1 VRIAALILAAAAAFA
16 AKPAAPLTI
25 KSSQLEIAFDPLK
38 GLPDE
43 YRLGAKAALR
53 GGASG
58 EVGVTISHSARYTH
72 YAVRPEVIRA
82 TKSRADFQFTVREK
96 GTPMASFML
105 RYDLNGAT
113 LEVSLEAVLEETG
126 FELISVDLPDLV
138 EASDQDAGAW
148 LADGDGGG
156 VLVALRSA
164 NDGRIVSALPIAM
177 LGANRVVAVEEV
189 LTPADTLELAV
200 EKHVAKLGTTKI
212 WRTRGEAE
220 NKLVGGRPLNRID
233 FSGDV
238 DRNGTVDW
246 LDGAKLVRTRMP
258 PSHDSGATLFY
269 TVEPGADAAK
279 VAQRVRALTGGAQAA
294 TANPPSAA
302 RYHEIGSD
310 AGEAIPLAAAI
321 YRKSAIWTL
330 GGERWKVHPELS
342 VFFYNGRVIPA
353 LGGEDWERTFTAFY
367 YGIFVPWQQILN
379 RNIDTFLRD
388 GDRVVMGLEGNSR
401 IDLDWK
407 TDQYSIAVGGVEI
420 AHDGDTVC
428 PIGDDRVAFYS
439 HAAKTFSAP
448 IPAGWD
454 ASTVVGYAL
463 FADQREKV
471 PVTARDGKLMV
482 SVTAERP
489 VVVYKT
495 ANLAADER
503 R

>member
-1 VRIAALILAAAAAFA
+1 VRIAALILASAAAFA
-16 AKPAAPLTI
+16 AKPGLPLTI

-38 GLPDE
+38 GLPVE
-43 YRLGAKAALR
+43 YRLGPKAALR
-53 GGASG
+53 GGVSG
-58 EVGVTISHSARYTH
+58 EVGVTIFHSPRYTH

-96 GTPMASFML
+96 GAPMASFML

-126 FELISVDLPDLV
+126 YELISVDLPDLV

-156 VLVALRSA
+156 VLVALKSA
-164 NDGRIVSALPIAM
+164 KDGRFGSTLPIAM

-189 LTPADTLELAV
+189 LTAADRLELAV

-212 WRTRGEAE
+212 WRKRGEAE
-220 NKLVGGRPLNRID
+220 NTLVGGRPLNRID

-258 PSHDSGATLFY
+258 PSHESGATLFY
-269 TVEPGADAAK
+269 AVEPGADAAR
-279 VAQRVRALTGGAQAA
+279 VAQRVRAITGGAQAS

-302 RYHEIGSD
+302 RYAEIGTEAS
-310 AGEAIPLAAAI
+310 EAIPLVATI
-321 YRKSAIWTL
+321 YRKSAIWGL
-330 GGERWKVHPELS
+330 GGERWKNHPELS
-342 VFFYNGRVIPA
+342 VFFYNGRPIPV

-367 YGIFVPWQQILN
+367 YGIFVPWQQIYS
-379 RNIDTFLRD
+379 RNIDAYLRD

-407 TDQYSIAVGGVEI
+407 TDQYSIAVAGVEI
-420 AHDGDTVC
+420 ARDGDTVC

-454 ASTVVGYAL
+454 ASAVVGYAL
-463 FADQREKV
+463 FADKEEKV
-471 PVTARDGKLMV
+471 PVAARDGKLTV
-482 SVTAERP
+482 SVAAERP
-489 VVVYKT
+489 VMVYRD
-495 ANLAADER
+495 AQAVR
-503 R
+503 